1 MEIVIC
7 EDELTELDMV
17 YKKLR
22 TILGRF
28 AIETGIARF
37 SSGKELLTHVRNGRR
52 FSLYILDILLEGS
65 VNGIEVAREIRTADP
80 DAQIAF
86 LTNSREYAVD
96 AFAVRAIHYLV
107 KPVTE
112 EGLLSV
118 LERWHRETN
127 KQEDYLEIQD
137 GKELRKF
144 PVSQILYVR
153 SSDRGIE
160 VHMKQHKWDAW
171 MNSPFHKVEQAAE
184 TMPWFVRIA
193 RGCIVNMEFVGR
205 IDYTDCTL
213 VNGEVLAIS
222 RREHNRVM
230 NSYNDFLFWKMERE
244 GKMKEGELP

>member
-7 EDELTELDMV
+7 EDDRIELDMV
-17 YKKLR
+17 YEKLR
-22 TILGRF
+22 AVLGRA
-28 AIETGIARF
+28 AIGTGIVRF
-37 SSGKELLTHVRNGRR
+37 SSGRELLTHVRNGRR
-52 FSLYILDILLEGS
+52 FGLYILDILLGETES
-65 VNGIEVAREIRTADP
+65 GIEVARQIRTLDT

-112 EGLLSV
+112 EGLMSV
-118 LERWHRETN
+118 VERWHRETN
-127 KQEDYLEIQD
+127 KQEEYLEIQD
-137 GKELRKF
+137 GKGLRKF
-144 PVSQILYVR
+144 PVSQILYIR

-160 VHMKQHKWDAW
+160 VHMRQRKWDAW

-184 TMPWFVRIA
+184 AMPWFVRIA
-193 RGCIVNMEFVGR
+193 RGCIVNMESIGR
-205 IDYTDCTL
+205 IDYADCML

-230 NSYNDFLFWKMERE
+230 NSYNDFLFWKMEQD
-244 GKMKEGELP
+244 GKKREGELL